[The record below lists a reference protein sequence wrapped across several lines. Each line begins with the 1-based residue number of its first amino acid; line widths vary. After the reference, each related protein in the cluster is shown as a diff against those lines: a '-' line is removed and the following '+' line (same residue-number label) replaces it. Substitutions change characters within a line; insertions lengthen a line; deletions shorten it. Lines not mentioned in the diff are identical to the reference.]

1 VNRPTRD
8 RVCRFVALVMVALAV
23 TTISR
28 LGAVATVGA
37 DAPPASAQ
45 AAALLPDDAV
55 PGTETV
61 SVQPPRALDLGRAGG
76 VPSVRSVVL
85 AVAALSAGL
94 AALGVLRP
102 SGRPAGDRLPVRG
115 PLAWAGPGGRRAPPL
130 ARAA

>member
-1 VNRPTRD
+1 VTGPTRH
-8 RVCRFVALVMVALAV
+8 RVGRFVAVVMVALAV
-23 TTISR
+23 TAISR

-61 SVQPPRALDLGRAGG
+61 GVQPPRALDLGRAGG
-76 VPSVRSVVL
+76 VPSVRSVALVVA
-85 AVAALSAGL
+85 AVAAGL
-94 AALGVLRP
+94 AGVGVSRP

-115 PLAWAGPGGRRAPPL
+115 HLAWAGPGGRRAPPL